1 MPHLRPATR
10 LLPQVR
16 HVPHLLPQPGRR
28 GTHPRRDEVELVMA
42 TAVAKN
48 AKPVRRA
55 SAGIVSD
62 PIADMLTPVR
72 NANTAPHPEVQG
84 PASQLKLQ
92 IPRRPKDPG
101 YL

>member
-48 AKPVRRA
+48 AKPVRRP
-55 SAGIVSD
+55 SAGNVSD
-62 PIADMLTPVR
+62 PIADMPTRVR
-72 NANTAPHPEVQG
+72 NAKTPRHPAGKG

-92 IPRRPKDPG
+92 SARVPEDEG
-101 YL
+101 